1 MLPKHLNSFVKSE
14 NTQYGNAESWFY
26 VTLMQINFRPL
37 GSAIE
42 TSHHVHYWI
51 GNIERRIVSG
61 WVGVQ
66 VYKNTVQSWLG

>member
-1 MLPKHLNSFVKSE
+1 MGTLKVGFMLI
-14 NTQYGNAESWFY
+14 
-26 VTLMQINFRPL
+26 LMHINFRPL